1 MPRDEMR
8 IWKLT
13 DVGAVEGVISP
24 GALFVGDIRRPRESG
39 EVDLEHPLPTYELAD
54 GQRKRGAQQGRQ
66 ANRNQKKEKASSQP
80 VQSDLMVHD
89 NLHRASIL
97 KETLTRREGPRSLRC
112 DIMEPIYD
120 RFGHSVA
127 NGSDSLRPGL
137 EKPPEDLTPF
147 AWGWGGEFR
156 LGTGRDGAECW
167 PRNVICTNFKVS
179 RF

>member
-8 IWKLT
+8 FWKLT
-13 DVGAVEGVISP
+13 KVGAVEGAISP
-24 GALFVGDIRRPRESG
+24 GALFVGDVRRQRERES
-39 EVDLEHPLPTYELAD
+39 VDLEHSLHTYGLAD
-54 GQRKRGAQQGRQ
+54 GQGKRRVRDGRQ
-66 ANRNQKKEKASSQP
+66 ANRNQGKEKVSSQP

-89 NLHRASIL
+89 NLHRV
-97 KETLTRREGPRSLRC
+97 KETITRREGPYSLSC

-127 NGSDSLRPGL
+127 NGSGSLRPGL

-156 LGTGRDGAECW
+156 LGTGRDGAESW
-167 PRNVICTNFKVS
+167 PRNVVCANFKVGGI
-179 RF
+179 